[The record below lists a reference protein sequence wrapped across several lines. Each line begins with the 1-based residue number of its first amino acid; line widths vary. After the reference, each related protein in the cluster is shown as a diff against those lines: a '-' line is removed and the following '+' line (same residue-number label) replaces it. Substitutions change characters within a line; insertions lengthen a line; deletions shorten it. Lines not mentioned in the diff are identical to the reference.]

1 VRGNSIPACAG
12 TEPTLAAKALPIEKS
27 ATIANRK
34 KEAQL
39 GSKDKVRAVIGR
51 LVSFKERSIIEIHQK
66 PELEKPEPENPEPE
80 KVPKKK
86 VPKESVKSR
95 LIERSRA

>member
-51 LVSFKERSIIEIHQK
+51 LVSFKERSIIEIHQN
-66 PELEKPEPENPEPE
+66 PELEKPEPE
-80 KVPKKK
+80 K
-86 VPKESVKSR
+86 VPKESAKKSAKSR